1 MKKQSNPLPPKNI
14 KKPTPPPTPP
24 AKKNP
29 GINIK
34 ITSRVK

>member
-1 MKKQSNPLPPKNI
+1 MKKQSNPPPKNI
-14 KKPTPPPTPP
+14 KKPNPPPAPP

-34 ITSRVK
+34 ITSRLK

>member
-1 MKKQSNPLPPKNI
+1 MKKESNPLPKNI
-14 KKPTPPPTPP
+14 KKPTPPPAPP
-24 AKKNP
+24 VKKNP

>member
-1 MKKQSNPLPPKNI
+1 MKKQSNPPPKNA
-14 KKPTPPPTPP
+14 KKPNPPPAPP

-34 ITSRVK
+34 ITSRLK